1 MDKLSV
7 VILMDVSWVNIEFEI
22 DKEKMYDRNTD
33 PSIER
38 IVIGSDT
45 IKINYNQMSKKKEN
59 YTRVI
64 LIDNLLGYE
73 YPVVRG
79 EGI

>member
-1 MDKLSV
+1 M
-7 VILMDVSWVNIEFEI
+7 VILMYVSWVNIEFEL
-22 DKEKMYDRNTD
+22 DKEKMYDKGTD
-33 PSIER
+33 PTIER

-45 IKINYNQMSKKKEN
+45 IKINYNQMSEKKES
-59 YTRVI
+59 YLRVI

>member
-22 DKEKMYDRNTD
+22 GTEKEYNQRAD
-33 PSIER
+33 PAIER
-38 IVIGSDT
+38 IVIGTET

>member
-1 MDKLSV
+1 
-7 VILMDVSWVNIEFEI
+7 MDVSWVNIEFEI
-22 DKEKMYDRNTD
+22 DKEKMYDRDTD